1 LKTTTASPKVKKTG
15 PALLKK
21 LARELAIIADH
32 DQKTILRLAAHLAL
46 AANGIQPITN
56 LPLDKRALNELWTI
70 FGSADRANRAD
81 CANEADRTNVA
92 DCANGVE
99 DKLASAL
106 DHSEFARVLTAPLAL
121 EQITDSQIGGLVKL
135 ARAMARGCDLEV
147 FRDPLF
153 VASLR
158 EAIVETGTAAQKS
171 RHTID
176 SPLLPTQFFTP
187 TSVANKIAKE
197 TPCRPGET
205 ILDPACGGG
214 HLLVPVFFECLKQ
227 HELAGAT
234 DTASSARQIFEQ
246 QLYGYDIDQS
256 LVDICRFS
264 LYLAARQVTRAELP
278 TPNIKVLPGP
288 SGSLALAPGGS
299 TDTAQKETRLQVDH
313 IVMNPPYQSTRTID
327 SATSD
332 YIKTHYANASGDLY
346 TAFIELALR
355 LLKDGGTLSA
365 ITQQSFLSI
374 SRYRQFRLDL
384 LERSEFI
391 HYEILGPGVFYFC
404 PGEKVN
410 SIVFTL
416 QKKAKP
422 LANKISDLC
431 HSIPGNPIVFDAPI
445 ELAQIFSDA
454 PQLAQIPGIDIVNGL
469 FTCNNKLFVKDVS
482 LVSPSESHLYVP
494 YDKGGGKKWYH
505 QTSLRLNWGEDGKH
519 IREYRAER
527 GQARALPGERFY
539 FKPGVTYSYIGTSGF
554 SARLLSPGSIFDI
567 ASSAIFS
574 STIDAHY
581 ILGWLNSSLVIYL
594 LSILNPTVNFQIG
607 DLRRLPFKA
616 PDEELESRVASLAKS
631 CVELVKECSANSD
644 AITQVRQQESDLQ
657 QQIDELIFEHYKIDD
672 SLRLTIQNN
681 LWVVN
686 ARARAV

>member
-1 LKTTTASPKVKKTG
+1 MPPLKTTTASPKVKKTG

-278 TPNIKVLPGP
+278 TPNIKVRPGP
-288 SGSLALAPGGS
+288 SVSLALAPGGS

-327 SATSD
+327 
-332 YIKTHYANASGDLY
+332 
-346 TAFIELALR
+346 
-355 LLKDGGTLSA
+355 
-365 ITQQSFLSI
+365 
-374 SRYRQFRLDL
+374 
-384 LERSEFI
+384 
-391 HYEILGPGVFYFC
+391 
-404 PGEKVN
+404 
-410 SIVFTL
+410 
-416 QKKAKP
+416 
-422 LANKISDLC
+422 
-431 HSIPGNPIVFDAPI
+431 
-445 ELAQIFSDA
+445 
-454 PQLAQIPGIDIVNGL
+454 
-469 FTCNNKLFVKDVS
+469 
-482 LVSPSESHLYVP
+482 
-494 YDKGGGKKWYH
+494 
-505 QTSLRLNWGEDGKH
+505 
-519 IREYRAER
+519 
-527 GQARALPGERFY
+527 
-539 FKPGVTYSYIGTSGF
+539 
-554 SARLLSPGSIFDI
+554 
-567 ASSAIFS
+567 
-574 STIDAHY
+574 
-581 ILGWLNSSLVIYL
+581 
-594 LSILNPTVNFQIG
+594 
-607 DLRRLPFKA
+607 
-616 PDEELESRVASLAKS
+616 
-631 CVELVKECSANSD
+631 
-644 AITQVRQQESDLQ
+644 
-657 QQIDELIFEHYKIDD
+657 
-672 SLRLTIQNN
+672 
-681 LWVVN
+681 
-686 ARARAV
+686 

>member
-1 LKTTTASPKVKKTG
+1 MPPLKTTTASPKVKKTG

-21 LARELAIIADH
+21 LARELAFIADN
-32 DQKTILRLAAHLAL
+32 DQKSILRLAAHLSL
-46 AANGIQPITN
+46 AANSIQPVTS
-56 LPLDKRALNELWTI
+56 LPLDKRGLTELWTI
-70 FGSADRANRAD
+70 FDSAE
-81 CANEADRTNVA
+81 CANGADHTDGADRTN
-92 DCANGVE
+92 GTE
-99 DKLASAL
+99 DRLTSSL
-106 DHSEFARVLTAPLAL
+106 DHSEFGRVLTAPLAL
-121 EQITDSQIGGLVKL
+121 DQITDSQIEGLVKL
-135 ARAMARGCDLEV
+135 ARAMAHRSDLDV
-147 FRDPLF
+147 FKDPLF

-158 EAIVETGTAAQKS
+158 EAIVATGTAAQKS

-187 TSVANKIAKE
+187 ISVANKIAQE

-214 HLLVPVFFECLKQ
+214 HLLVPVFFECLRQ
-227 HELAGAT
+227 HELAGTT
-234 DTASSARQIFEQ
+234 DTASSAGQIFEQ
-246 QLYGYDIDQS
+246 QLVGYDIDQS
-256 LVDICRFS
+256 LVDICGFS

-288 SGSLALAPGGS
+288 SGSLALAPRGPTGARS
-299 TDTAQKETRLQVDH
+299 NETSLQVDH

-327 SATSD
+327 SATSN

-365 ITQQSFLSI
+365 ITQQSFLTI

-384 LERSEFI
+384 LERAEFV

-416 QKKAKP
+416 QKQAKP
-422 LANKISDLC
+422 QANKISDLC

-482 LVSPSESHLYVP
+482 LVTPDEADLYVP

-505 QTSLRLNWGEDGKH
+505 QTRLRLNWGEDGKH

-567 ASSAIFS
+567 ASSAVFS
-574 STIDAHY
+574 STIDPHY

-607 DLRRLPFKA
+607 DLRRLPFMT
-616 PDEELESRVASLAKS
+616 PQTELESAVAKLATD
-631 CVELVKECSANSD
+631 CVELVKVIGPEIDQRRLSQ
-644 AITQVRQQESDLQ
+644 IQVQESELQ
-657 QQIDELIFEHYKIDD
+657 QQIDALIFDHYKINK
-672 SLRLTIQNN
+672 SLRCEISNN
-681 LWVVN
+681 SWVVN
-686 ARARAV
+686 ARARAI